1 MLAKLSDFKKML
13 SDYTNYLSLHAD
25 DKTPAKLA
33 IIQDLSDELNNKFLP
48 PCSVHDK
55 KICHARA
62 GGQPFLI

>member
-48 PCSVHDK
+48 PCMKIYTMEQIIK
-55 KICHARA
+55 KIK
-62 GGQPFLI
+62 P